1 MLRIMEVS
9 LIMQMLYQD
18 GSGRNNMFC
27 MAGFSTFLGHCWNV
41 RYQYSSFQ
49 QFKKLYVIVKYY
61 DGNFYH
67 IALTPV
73 EKYIFLDTGSISRE

>member
-9 LIMQMLYQD
+9 LIMQMLYHD
-18 GSGRNNMFC
+18 GYGRNNH